1 MDQRELIQA
10 YERGFAARLAS
21 RVLTKPRLNA
31 WMIFIP
37 FIFIFYFQDFSKW
50 KKQRKAFIDNWMLSR
65 KRMLNE
71 TLHALDEDRKP
82 DIGGLCEV
90 ADLPEKAQ
98 KHYSRLL
105 RILAGH
111 YTVLLKAGA
120 DDYPGLVRSAYQGKK
135 GDYLFFINQLL
146 DAEKALN
153 NSLAPQLKKTNPDVG
168 QTISKIETQA
178 DQIRRQEIEDFF

>member
-21 RVLTKPRLNA
+21 QVLTKPRLNA

-37 FIFIFYFQDFSKW
+37 FIFIFYFQDFSKY

-71 TLHALDEDRKP
+71 TFDALDEDRKP
-82 DIGGLCEV
+82 DINDLCEV
-90 ADLPEKAQ
+90 ADLPEKA
-98 KHYSRLL
+98 KKPYSRLL
-105 RILAGH
+105 QVLADH
-111 YTVLLKAGA
+111 YKALLRAGA
-120 DDYPGLVRSAYQGKK
+120 DDYPALVRSAYRGKK
-135 GDYLFFINQLL
+135 GDYLFFVNQLVA
-146 DAEKALN
+146 AENALN
-153 NSLAPQLKKTNPDVG
+153 KALAPQLKKTNPDVG

-178 DQIRRQEIEDFF
+178 DRLRRQEIEDFF